1 MLTLPG
7 WLVILLE
14 QGFIVLTLLV
24 IVLYLRTRRQKK
36 LLSIARE
43 AAGQWT
49 PAQSVRTL
57 SSPELKDFGLL
68 QEKLALSQQRVKNLE
83 RFRDMFFDLNNKVRG
98 LLESQHQVHG
108 QMQAEGLPLE
118 RQKALLAAFD
128 KLRREKA
135 QIEEHLRQLDAE
147 LELLLDDSK
156 RHKQDQV
163 IKSDATEV
171 IQSQQA
177 EIGRLIQEIA
187 DLTLESASAKR
198 IQSTIDQLNLKT
210 GDLIVAI
217 EILQDENEYLNE
229 QNQLLQNKAGNSGGK
244 AGTDIAALHKQ
255 LADKQ
260 AEYDELYEK
269 HIRLESEYLKKST

>member
-14 QGFIVLTLLV
+14 QGFIVLTLLA
-24 IVLYLRTRRQKK
+24 IVLYLRTRRLRK
-36 LLSIARE
+36 LLSSARE
-43 AAGQWT
+43 AAGQRAM
-49 PAQSVRTL
+49 AQAVRTL

-83 RFRDMFFDLNNKVRG
+83 RFRDMFFDLKDRVG
-98 LLESQHQVHG
+98 DLMLSQHQMHG
-108 QMQAEGLPLE
+108 HMEAEGLPLE
-118 RQKALLAAFD
+118 KQKTLLAAFD

-135 QIEEHLRQLDAE
+135 QLEEHLRQLDAE
-147 LELLLDDSK
+147 LELLLDDTQ
-156 RHKQDQV
+156 RHKLDQV
-163 IKSDATEV
+163 IRSDATEV

-229 QNQLLQNKAGNSGGK
+229 QNLLLQNKPGNSGGK
-244 AGTDIAALHKQ
+244 ADTEIEALHKQ

-260 AEYDELYEK
+260 AEYEELYEK
-269 HIRLESEYLKKST
+269 HLRLESEYLKIR